1 MTAKPSQ
8 PVFTLTT
15 GPVNCYPEV
24 LSALGRPVY
33 YDYDPAFLATYERIS
48 LKLKQAMETKTVPVI
63 LHGEP
68 VLALEAV
75 GISVVGKDDVVLN
88 LASGVYGDG
97 YRSWLEPH
105 CREYLDIRVPFN
117 EVIDP
122 AAVEA
127 KLKER
132 PDITVV
138 TVCHHDTPSGTINPV
153 KEIGA
158 IVARTK
164 AVFVVDAVSSFGG
177 MDILPEEV
185 FSDIFITGPNKCMGC
200 PPGLSMLAIS
210 DKGWAKMKANPT
222 APRGSILSVLDWEN
236 AWRKEN
242 GFPFTPSVAEVN
254 GLEAALDLY
263 LDEGPQAVWA
273 RHALT
278 AKACREGIKA
288 MGLELWAASES
299 FVSPTTTAV
308 RLPEGVEEAKLR
320 QVMRDDYGVTISSGR
335 GATLNKLVRI
345 GHMGPTARPIYAL
358 VAVAALGAALS
369 KVTGKAYD
377 VGAGSAAVMAVIDA
391 GK

>member
-1 MTAKPSQ
+1 MIAKPSQ

-33 YDYDPAFLATYERIS
+33 YDYDPAFLATYERVS
-48 LKLKQAMETKTVPVI
+48 LKLKQAMETRNVPVI

-122 AAVEA
+122 ATVEA
-127 KLKER
+127 KLRER

-153 KEIGA
+153 KEIGT

-185 FSDIFITGPNKCMGC
+185 SADIFVTGPNKCMGC

-210 DKGWAKMKANPT
+210 DKGWAKMEANPT
-222 APRGSILSVLDWEN
+222 APKGSILSVLDWEN
-236 AWRKEN
+236 AWSKEN
-242 GFPFTPSVAEVN
+242 GFPFTPSVAEIN

-263 LDEGPQAVWA
+263 LDEGPEAVWA

-288 MGLELWAASES
+288 MGLELWAASEG

-308 RLPEGVEEAKLR
+308 RLPDGVEEAKLR

-358 VAVAALGAALS
+358 VAVAALGAALT
-369 KVTGKAYD
+369 KVAGKAYD
-377 VGAGSAAVMAVIDA
+377 VGAGSAAAMAVIDA